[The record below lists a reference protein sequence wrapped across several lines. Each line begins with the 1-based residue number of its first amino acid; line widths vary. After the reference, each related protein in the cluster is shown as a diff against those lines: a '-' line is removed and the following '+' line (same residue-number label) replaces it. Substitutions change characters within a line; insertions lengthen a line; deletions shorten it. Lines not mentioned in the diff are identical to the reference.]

1 MKNKLLV
8 VLLLSC
14 CFGCKKGSKSAPS
27 YNFNG
32 TVVAYAPVPVAKT
45 TTKKVFAH
53 LLPWFETPQTNT
65 LNPGNWGAH
74 WTMNLGGSYPNTLVN
89 GQRRIAS
96 YYNPLI
102 GPYASG
108 DTAVIDYQLLLMKLS
123 GIDGV
128 FIDWPGTGT
137 NTGQNL
143 DLPMAKHNTDI
154 IVSRLAK
161 VGLKYAI
168 VYEDNDLSAIVDSN
182 VVAHAQTDMNY
193 LQSNYFND
201 PDYEKMA
208 TQPLLLDF
216 GPQAPSFN
224 QVADTSKWTSIFS
237 ILTPKPAFI
246 TLSSHSQLAGANAT
260 GEFVWVYANAI
271 SSLNSFYG
279 NGYGGTKIAA
289 AFPGFNS
296 YYQAGGGSGPGPL
309 LSGTPAPTVAFF
321 EQTLDL
327 ALNQNNINYLQLVT
341 WNDYG
346 EGTIIEPTVQFG
358 YGYLTT
364 LQSDLQVS
372 SSLSQAD
379 LEAVAQ
385 LYQLRQNSVGN
396 PAALAKLDQGFYF
409 MASLQMDSAKAL
421 LASF

>member
-1 MKNKLLV
+1 MKNKLLG
-8 VLLLSC
+8 LLLLMSC
-14 CFGCKKGSKSAPS
+14 FSCKKSSHASFYFG
-27 YNFNG
+27 G
-32 TVVAYAPVPVAKT
+32 TVVPYTPVPI
-45 TTKKVFAH
+45 TKSITKRVFAH
-53 LLPWFETPQTNT
+53 LLPWFETPQSNT
-65 LNPGNWGAH
+65 LNPGGWGDH
-74 WTMNLGGSYPNTLVN
+74 WTMENENPNTIVN
-89 GQRRIAS
+89 GQRQIAS
-96 YYNPLI
+96 WYYPSI

-137 NTGQNL
+137 DAGQGT
-143 DLPMAKHNTDI
+143 DLPMAKHNTDV

-168 VYEDNDLSAIVDSN
+168 VYEDNDLASISN
-182 VVAHAQTDMNY
+182 KIGQAQTDMNY

-201 PDYEKMA
+201 VDYEQISSK
-208 TQPLLLDF
+208 PLLLDF
-216 GPQAPSFN
+216 GPQA
-224 QVADTSKWTSIFS
+224 VTDTASWSSIFS
-237 ILTPKPAFI
+237 ILSPKPAFF

-260 GEFVWVYANAI
+260 GEFVWVYPNAL
-271 SSLNSFYG
+271 SSLNSFYSSSYNPG
-279 NGYGGTKIAA
+279 PGLEKMSA
-289 AFPGFNS
+289 AFSGFYS
-296 YYQAGGGSGPGPL
+296 FYAAGGGSGPGPL
-309 LSGTPAPTVAFF
+309 LSNTPAPTVSFF
-321 EQTLDL
+321 KQTLDL
-327 ALNQNNINYLQLVT
+327 AIQQTNNNYIQLVT

-364 LQSDLQVS
+364 LQQDLGVQSTLSQSDLQ
-372 SSLSQAD
+372 
-379 LEAVAQ
+379 AVAQ
-385 LYQLRQNSVGN
+385 LYQLRQTNAGN